1 MPSTTKDRQ
10 RVVRDIVHKGKN
22 PSSKN
27 EKIGVEHGKVGT
39 DIFSGYIDVDYQNAW
54 KDLQKRID
62 TIDEM
67 IGSDAT
73 ITAVLD
79 AYKNPIMSSRFYVK
93 PASEEKTD
101 VEIAEMIERNLF
113 QELSGGFKNTLW
125 EVLTMLDYGF
135 SVFEKVYK
143 EKDGMVML
151 HRMAPRLQSSIE
163 KWAIDGMPWKDGH
176 PAGITQQINNSDD
189 AVDTNNPQIPW
200 DSLMVFTFKKQGNN
214 FEGKSVLRFA
224 YLHWYMKNLLYKIAG
239 VAADRFGVGIP
250 FIKHKTGATD
260 KQIDE
265 YAKLVEALKANEKS
279 YAVFDETVVE
289 FGILTPSGN
298 AEKSSISEMVKH
310 HDRKIYDSILA
321 GFLNLTSGEGGSN
334 ALSKDQS
341 SFFLR
346 GLQGIVDYI
355 CGVFNEHIK
364 QLVYI
369 NYGEQ
374 EEYPKLCASDIGQIS
389 MDEYVS
395 SLAAAKESGMLS
407 WLPSDE
413 DKMREQLKLAPITDK
428 ERDEIEKEKEEMKK
442 AIQPKPEKDEDKDD
456 KEELSEKPVKRFAIK
471 GTVREEAFVKNISD
485 FENYIESEYNTYLK
499 KIVMA
504 EGKIRKALVTIYNH
518 SDVELVDGVRV
529 LAFTKR
535 NRDLQKKAINFINE
549 VQKRL
554 SSELLNGTIQNR
566 LFERTKNMA
575 KNTVRTNL
583 KLLKEIQ
590 VNEAQFNSFVHGHV
604 SNVEGVLFNEPR
616 RMKEGV
622 ILNYGSQVSVDLA
635 VKNVAG
641 IQFNRNVLKLS
652 TVTHARGAF
661 NAISYDNS
669 VKNGFTMFKTVV
681 PKKKLKEINPSG
693 MTASILFM
701 ILAAAV
707 INKRINEK
715 TDGKNTDAITGL
727 NLHHNAYMY
736 YYPIAAEDLE
746 EEEKVAKRQRENF
759 KNQ

>member
-1 MPSTTKDRQ
+1 MPQVAQKA
-10 RVVRDIVHKGKN
+10 VKDIVHKGKSSN
-22 PSSKN
+22 PTP
-27 EKIGVEHGKVGT
+27 EKIGIEHGKVGT
-39 DIFSGYIDVDYQNAW
+39 DIFSGYIDVDYQAAW
-54 KDLQKRID
+54 RDLQKRVD

-79 AYKNPIMSSRFYVK
+79 AYKNPIMSSRYYVK
-93 PASEEKTD
+93 PATEEKADT
-101 VEIAEMIERNLF
+101 EIAEFIEKNLF
-113 QELSGGFKNTLW
+113 NELHGGFKNALW

-143 EKDGMVML
+143 EKNGMVML
-151 HRMAPRLQSSIE
+151 HRLAPRLQKSIQ
-163 KWAIDGMPWKDGH
+163 KWKINGIPWKDGH
-176 PAGITQQINNSDD
+176 PAGITQHINNSDD
-189 AVDTNNPQIPW
+189 SPDIDTPEIPW
-200 DSLMVFTFKKQGNN
+200 ESLMVFTFKKQGNN

-239 VAADRFGVGIP
+239 VAADRFGVGVP

-260 KQIDE
+260 KQIAE

-298 AEKSSISEMVKH
+298 AEKSSISEMIKH
-310 HDRKIYDSILA
+310 HDKKIYDSILA

-355 CGVFNEHIK
+355 CGVFNDHIK
-364 QLVYI
+364 QLVYL

-374 EEYPKLCASDIGQIS
+374 EAYPTLCASDIGQIS
-389 MDEYVS
+389 MDEYVT
-395 SLAAAKESGMLS
+395 SLRAAKEAGMLS

-413 DKMREQLKLAPITDK
+413 DKMREQLKLAAITDEDRK
-428 ERDEIEKEKEEMKK
+428 EIEEKKEEMKTQ
-442 AIQPKPEKDEDKDD
+442 IQPKDEDK
-456 KEELSEKPVKRFAIK
+456 KEEEKLKEYPAIK
-471 GTVREEAFVKNISD
+471 QFAVRGTKRESAFVKNISD
-485 FENYIESEYNTYLK
+485 FENYLESEYNTYLK
-499 KIVMA
+499 KVVIA
-504 EGKIRKALVTIYNH
+504 EEKIRKGLKMVYSQ
-518 SDVELVDGVRV
+518 SDTELVDGVRV

-535 NRDLQKKAINFINE
+535 NRDLQRKALKFIDGVKK
-549 VQKRL
+549 QL
-554 SSELLNGTIQNR
+554 SDSIVNGTIQKR
-566 LFERTKNMA
+566 LFDRTKRMA
-575 KNTVRTNL
+575 KNTVKTNL
-583 KLLKEIQ
+583 QLLQEITI
-590 VNEAQFNSFVHGHV
+590 NEAQFNSFVNGHV

-635 VKNVAG
+635 VKNVSG
-641 IQFNRNVLKLS
+641 IQFNRNILKLS

-661 NAISYDNS
+661 NAISYDNA

-681 PKKKLKEINPSG
+681 PSRKLKDVSPDG
-693 MTASILFM
+693 MTASILFV
-701 ILAAAV
+701 ILSAAA

-736 YYPIAAEDLE
+736 YYPIATEDIE
-746 EEEKVAKRQRENF
+746 EEEEIAKKQREKF
-759 KNQ
+759 KG